1 MEKNNKPIL
10 EFFNNNPNTSYE
22 IIFVLDIDYSEYP
35 YYYKI
40 LIKDIKTNFYTTVL
54 IPPELL
60 RYRYKIGNIYK
71 GNKIIGKN
79 NIIKSSTFTIDTT
92 NELQIQTLKDVI
104 SESDLHLVSYD
115 YFKNF
120 YLKQCCYLFE
130 FDDFELIIP
139 TYTYPKNFK
148 SFMKKNRLTYWDM
161 VKEIKYLSFWYDT
174 LVNDIAPRYVAFG
187 DMITKEEVESA
198 KKYLKK
204 KRSRFN

>member
-1 MEKNNKPIL
+1 MGKNNKPIL
-10 EFFNNNPNTSYE
+10 EFFNNNPDTSYE

-35 YYYKI
+35 YYYKV
-40 LIKDIKTNFYTTVL
+40 LVKDIKTNFYTTVL
-54 IPPELL
+54 IPLELL

-130 FDDFELIIP
+130 FDNFELIIP
-139 TYTYPKNFK
+139 TYTIANRFPFFLTNFITIN
-148 SFMKKNRLTYWDM
+148 FYILF
-161 VKEIKYLSFWYDT
+161 IKYNWNINLIST
-174 LVNDIAPRYVAFG
+174 LI
-187 DMITKEEVESA
+187 
-198 KKYLKK
+198 KYCNNLLF
-204 KRSRFN
+204 SIFNKILFHNIFLLFIII